1 MLGGRAGFSGQVVF
15 IDTKT
20 GAERAVEIG
29 PPLPGVSLAWLDEG
43 TLILSLLDRSS
54 APLQL
59 WLLSYPKGEFSRL
72 TNDPNQYVGLSVTAD
87 RSRLVT
93 ARSEASFSIWTSDA
107 SATKWTQTV
116 PTTPQKGPIGFD
128 VAWIGDDLI
137 FPSMASGSWTLER
150 WRASTRTTET
160 LAPAAGAP
168 QVSQDGS
175 TIVFFD
181 YDTGELFKMER
192 RSQQDAGGPWRCQ
205 PADHA
210 RRAAA
215 DVHRCGLGTTPAV
228 HIRPI
233 GDAEGAREITTDRVR
248 QGGAAHVSPD
258 GKWIAYGSFDDQK
271 RPATTVCELARL
283 HIEADVCARGD
294 QMDAGQ
300 PGSGL
305 H

>member
-1 MLGGRAGFSGQVVF
+1 MALATRRNPESFFLTISGAGLGWFAPAWSPDGTTLAVLGGRAGFSGQVVF

-43 TLILSLLDRSS
+43 TLILSLLDGP
-54 APLQL
+54 APHSQL

-128 VAWIGDDLI
+128 VAWLGDDLI

-160 LAPAAGAP
+160 LAPAAGA
-168 QVSQDGS
+168 S
-175 TIVFFD
+175 
-181 YDTGELFKMER
+181 
-192 RSQQDAGGPWRCQ
+192 
-205 PADHA
+205 
-210 RRAAA
+210 
-215 DVHRCGLGTTPAV
+215 
-228 HIRPI
+228 
-233 GDAEGAREITTDRVR
+233 
-248 QGGAAHVSPD
+248 
-258 GKWIAYGSFDDQK
+258 
-271 RPATTVCELARL
+271 
-283 HIEADVCARGD
+283 
-294 QMDAGQ
+294 AGQ
-300 PGSGL
+300 PRRLEHRLLRLRHGRDVQDGRWRS
-305 H
+305 